1 MKSRLYEPRYVSST
15 FPMDIKHETLV
26 LIMVRIKSG
35 TTMAQDKDNKTI
47 MIRTAEDHKDRDLE
61 RLLRAKD
68 PDTPID
74 SVNREETAGH
84 VGPPTIIRNTAPRR
98 LRPPKLSGAERIHPE
113 EGEETNPRLI
123 SITTKMEPAYDGLR
137 QNMGRSTWGPHP
149 RVWNAHPN
157 RNDPL
162 IRAY

>member
-1 MKSRLYEPRYVSST
+1 MKSRPYEPRYVSST

-35 TTMAQDKDNKTI
+35 TTMVRDKDNKTI

-74 SVNREETAGH
+74 PVNREETAGH
-84 VGPPTIIRNTAPRR
+84 VGPPTITRNTAPRR
-98 LRPPKLSGAERIHPE
+98 LRPPKLSVTERIHPGE
-113 EGEETNPRLI
+113 VEETNLPQI
-123 SITTKMEPAYDGLR
+123 FIITKTEPAYGTLR
-137 QNMGRSTWGPHP
+137 QSLGRPTGGYQP
-149 RVWNAHPN
+149 RV
-157 RNDPL
+157 
-162 IRAY
+162 